1 MKGIDESY
9 HKEPEEFEKL
19 VRGFNET
26 ADKREDIESI
36 FGRFDKQY
44 CEISNQTWE
53 IRSNEKLVD
62 VLNKHWKIIMTQNF
76 NKRYAH
82 ARVYCYLLEA
92 LDNQMVQPTPEA
104 YREFAGNHGVHRS
117 TVCRWAKGMKKPS
130 LINQL
135 ESLEKADLYET
146 NFSESTRVSGLDGRR
161 RSHLVFSIANETLK
175 KTDNENTEVSPH
187 NIRMCIVDRRHYVWT
202 PSMESN
208 NLLRAY
214 ANLYFYFSNKHD
226 LVRLVEDA
234 TSQLELGPMISAIPH
249 LSELSQQ
256 LTGLN
261 SRYISE
267 DTHRIPGVS
276 LHLLCDIIG
285 LSIDQF
291 EGGIA
296 KITGAN
302 GHGGIRNP
310 KFPVSDNFEILK
322 ARIIGIA
329 VSDCHIPKTGSLH
342 LTEGS
347 LDRINRVKKILD
359 NFGTTYN
366 EESVCKR
373 TGDYEFYIAS
383 PLTHALNYWGIPSG
397 DRTVLN
403 YGLPGESRL
412 WSLIAKC
419 SYMQEMLAQE
429 GNVDKNG
436 VINWSRSHALFDGQK
451 GPLLGFKSRISQEA
465 IEFLLHSKYMRKYQ
479 GIVSEQAI
487 SNGRLESLKDH
498 SDNHVSTVAN
508 ELISVVSDYRN
519 RLIDDEKALTTSLGI
534 RIRLKPVR
542 ISYFEKSNRVSI
554 RWQARVYGY
563 ESKIRSALII
573 PPSFDTKERA
583 LLNWLLNQS
592 ADDVQQTKMQLK
604 SEGFRI
610 QA

>member
-1 MKGIDESY
+1 MKGIDESH

-19 VRGFNET
+19 VQGFNEKL
-26 ADKREDIESI
+26 DRREDIESI
-36 FGRFDKQY
+36 FGRLDKQY
-44 CEISNQTWE
+44 CEINNQTWE

-62 VLNKHWKIIMTQNF
+62 VLNKHWKIVMTQNF

-82 ARVYCYLLEA
+82 AGVYCYLLEA

-104 YREFAGNHGVHRS
+104 YREFAGNHNVHRS
-117 TVCRWAKGMKKPS
+117 TVYRWAKGMKKPN

-146 NFSESTRVSGLDGRR
+146 SFSESTRVSRLDGKR
-161 RSHLVFSIANETLK
+161 RSHL
-175 KTDNENTEVSPH
+175 
-187 NIRMCIVDRRHYVWT
+187 
-202 PSMESN
+202 
-208 NLLRAY
+208 
-214 ANLYFYFSNKHD
+214 D
-226 LVRLVEDA
+226 LIRLVEDA

-249 LSELSQQ
+249 LSELSKQ
-256 LTGLN
+256 LTGLD
-261 SRYISE
+261 SKYISG
-267 DTHRIPGVS
+267 DTRRISGVS

-359 NFGTTYN
+359 NFGTTYDKG
-366 EESVCKR
+366 SVCKR

-383 PLTHALNYWGIPSG
+383 PLAHALNYWGIPSG

-465 IEFLLHSKYMRKYQ
+465 IEFLLYSKYMRKYQ

-487 SNGRLESLKDH
+487 SIGRLESLKDY

-508 ELISVVSDYRN
+508 ELISVVSNYRN
-519 RLIDDEKALTTSLGI
+519 RLINDEKALTTSLGI

-573 PPSFDTKERA
+573 PPNFDTKERA

>member
-9 HKEPEEFEKL
+9 HKEQEEFEKP
-19 VRGFNET
+19 VRGFNEKDDT
-26 ADKREDIESI
+26 HENTESI
-36 FGRFDKQY
+36 FGRLDKQY
-44 CEISNQTWE
+44 CEISSQTWE
-53 IRSNEKLVD
+53 IRSNERLVD

-82 ARVYCYLLEA
+82 ARVYCYWLEA
-92 LDNQMVQPTPEA
+92 LDNQMVQPTPDA

-117 TVCRWAKGMKKPS
+117 TVYRWAKGMKKPS

-135 ESLEKADLYET
+135 ESIEKADLYGT
-146 NFSESTRVSGLDGRR
+146 SFGESTIVSELAGKR
-161 RSHLVFSIANETLK
+161 RSHPAFSIANETLK
-175 KTDNENTEVSPH
+175 KTEDSPH
-187 NIRMCIVDRRHYVWT
+187 DVRICVVDGRHYVWT

-214 ANLYFYFSNKHD
+214 ASLYFYFNNKHD
-226 LVRLVEDA
+226 LIRLVEDA
-234 TSQLELGPMISAIPH
+234 TSQLGLGPMISTIPH
-249 LSELSQQ
+249 LSELSKQ
-256 LTGLN
+256 LTGLD

-267 DTHRIPGVS
+267 DTHRISGVS

-296 KITGAN
+296 KISGAN
-302 GHGGIRNP
+302 GNGGIRNP
-310 KFPVSDNFEILK
+310 KFPVSDNLEIQK
-322 ARIIGIA
+322 ARVIGIA

-359 NFGTTYN
+359 NFGATYN

-373 TGDYEFYIAS
+373 MGDYEFYIAS

-403 YGLPGESRL
+403 YGLPDEFRL
-412 WSLIAKC
+412 WSLIAKR

-451 GPLLGFKSRISQEA
+451 GPLLGFKSKISREA
-465 IEFLLHSKYMRKYQ
+465 IEFLLHSKHMREYQ

-487 SNGRLESLKDH
+487 SIGRLESLKDH
-498 SDNHVSTVAN
+498 SDNHVSTVAT
-508 ELISVVSDYRN
+508 ELASVVSNYRN
-519 RLIDDEKALTTSLGI
+519 RLIDDEEALTTSLGI
-534 RIRLKPVR
+534 RTRLKPVR
-542 ISYFEKSNRVSI
+542 ISYFKKSNRVSI
-554 RWQARVYGY
+554 RWQVRVHGY

-573 PPSFDTKERA
+573 PPNFDTKEKA
-583 LLNWLLNQS
+583 LLDWLLNQS

-604 SEGFRI
+604 FDGFRI
-610 QA
+610 ED